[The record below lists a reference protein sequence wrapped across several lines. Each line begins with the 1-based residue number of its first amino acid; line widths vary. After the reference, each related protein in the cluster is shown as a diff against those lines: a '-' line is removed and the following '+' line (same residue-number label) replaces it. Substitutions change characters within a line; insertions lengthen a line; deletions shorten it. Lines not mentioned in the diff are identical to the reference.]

1 MQFRPCIDIH
11 NGKVKQIVG
20 GTLQDEGDS
29 ARENFVAKR
38 PSSYFAELFK
48 ADKLTGGHVILLNS
62 KDSPYYEPTRKAARE
77 ALSAYPG
84 GLMVGG
90 GITAENAA
98 EWLSAGASHVIVTSY
113 VFRDGRINMGNLN
126 RLIENAGREHVVLD
140 LSCRKKDGLYYI
152 CTDRWQKF
160 TDTALTADLL
170 GDLAAYS
177 DEFLIHGID
186 VEGRGSGFDRELVGI
201 LAEFA
206 AENATPVTYAG
217 GIRDMES
224 LRELRMV
231 GRGRIHAT
239 VGSALDIYGG
249 KMSYREAVRYCTGL

>member
-20 GTLQDEGDS
+20 GTLQDKGDS
-29 ARENFVAKR
+29 ARENFVSEH
-38 PSSYFAELFK
+38 PSAYFAELFK
-48 ADKLTGGHVILLNS
+48 KDRLTGGHVILLNG
-62 KDSPYYEPTRKAARE
+62 KDSPYYGPTRKAAME
-77 ALSAYPG
+77 ALAAYPG

-98 EWLSAGASHVIVTSY
+98 EWLEAGASHVIVTSY

-126 RLIENAGREHVVLD
+126 KLIENVGRERVVLD
-140 LSCRKKDGLYYI
+140 LSCRRKDGLYYI

-177 DEFLIHGID
+177 DEFLVHGID

-206 AENATPVTYAG
+206 AENETPVTYAG
-217 GIRDMES
+217 GIRDMAS
-224 LRELRMV
+224 LRELCALGK
-231 GRGRIHAT
+231 GRVHAT

-249 KMSYREAVRYCTGL
+249 KMSYREAVSFCAGS